1 MQQNQEYDKFNKRG
15 RPNKLRGRS
24 EKNPK
29 INKRWGRL
37 LGAREYDGYVFTAQ

>member
-1 MQQNQEYDKFNKRG
+1 MGQNQGYDKFNKRG
-15 RPNKLRGRS
+15 GGGGGPNKLRGGGGV

-37 LGAREYDGYVFTAQ
+37 IGTRE